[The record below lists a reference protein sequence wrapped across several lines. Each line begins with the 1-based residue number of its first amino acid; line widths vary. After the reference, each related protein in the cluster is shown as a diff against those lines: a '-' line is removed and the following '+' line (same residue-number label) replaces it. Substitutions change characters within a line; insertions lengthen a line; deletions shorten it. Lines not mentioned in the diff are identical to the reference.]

1 MTGQSAYERILD
13 TLAQHGSRYR
23 AGANQTMAQ
32 CPAHE
37 DREASLAIYRKPGK
51 IKLVCFAGCD
61 EELDILPALEL
72 DWPDKY
78 DDPEGWRSRT
88 DWRPDPAV
96 QARIEAR
103 RKMGPVER
111 ALDDLLRLP
120 DLGERLC
127 RGIAWQEAL
136 GE

>member
-1 MTGQSAYERILD
+1 MTGESAYERILEALD
-13 TLAQHGSRYR
+13 QHGSRYR
-23 AGANQTMAQ
+23 EGANQTMAQ

-61 EELDILPALEL
+61 EELDILPKLEL

-78 DDPEGWRSRT
+78 DDPRGWANRT
-88 DWRPDPAV
+88 GYRPDPAI
-96 QARIEAR
+96 QARIDAR
-103 RKMGPVER
+103 GKMNLIER
-111 ALDDLLRLP
+111 AVDDLLHLP

-127 RGIAWQEAL
+127 RGIAWQEAI